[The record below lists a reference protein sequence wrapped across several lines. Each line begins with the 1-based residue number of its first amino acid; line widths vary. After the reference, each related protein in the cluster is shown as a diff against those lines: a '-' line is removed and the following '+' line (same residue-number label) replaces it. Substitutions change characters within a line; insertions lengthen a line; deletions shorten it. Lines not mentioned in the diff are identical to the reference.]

1 MKNSIYI
8 ALITLATIQVHAQ
21 NVAVQ
26 NRALGE
32 TGTTLAQDYADQVNG
47 LLRNVHAAL
56 QRISERMEA
65 GELTPEQARDLK
77 LAATRDLIAR
87 LETISAVYDARI
99 AAQDVA
105 ARDARARSELSTTTV
120 VRVANLRKESAR

>member
-8 ALITLATIQVHAQ
+8 ALITFATIQVHAQ
-21 NVAVQ
+21 TVAIQ
-26 NRALGE
+26 NRALSE
-32 TGTTLAQDYADQVNG
+32 TRTTLAEDYADQVNG
-47 LLRNVHAAL
+47 LLRNVHATL

-65 GELTPEQARDLK
+65 GDLTPEQARDLK

-99 AAQDVA
+99 AAQDA
-105 ARDARARSELSTTTV
+105 QASSELSTTTV
-120 VRVANLRKESAR
+120 VSVANLRKESAR

>member
-105 ARDARARSELSTTTV
+105 AQDARASSELSATTAV
-120 VRVANLRKESAR
+120 SVANLRKESAR

>member
-105 ARDARARSELSTTTV
+105 ARDAQARSELSTTTV
-120 VRVANLRKESAR
+120 VSVANLRKESAR

>member
-32 TGTTLAQDYADQVNG
+32 TRTTLAQDYADQVNG

-105 ARDARARSELSTTTV
+105 AGDEQARSELSTTTV